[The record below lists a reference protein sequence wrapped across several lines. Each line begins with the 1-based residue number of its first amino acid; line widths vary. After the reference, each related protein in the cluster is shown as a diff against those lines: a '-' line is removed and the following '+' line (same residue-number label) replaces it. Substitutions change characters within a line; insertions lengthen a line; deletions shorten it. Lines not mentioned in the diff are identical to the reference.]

1 MIRKKMTAFLALAIA
16 GSSPCF
22 GWQNNTAE
30 DSGATKSAQSDP
42 FRVRS
47 TAQPDDQIGPDD
59 SVSIVALESEE
70 ISKTWRVTS
79 EGDIDLPMVGKM
91 HVAGLTSEQLQ
102 EKLTEGLRRYIR
114 EPHVTVYIADFR
126 SQPVTVSGAVHRP
139 GTFQTEGPKTLLSVL
154 SMAGGLEKTPGSTVT
169 ITRRIKYGAIPL
181 PGSFNSADGQYSTA
195 VIPVKEILDP
205 SSAASNLLI
214 RPNDAI
220 SVSTEDRR
228 VYLIGEVTRPGE
240 IELLTTDSVSIL
252 QALAAAGGLS
262 KLANP
267 RHTEIL
273 RKNEQGLY
281 SKVGEIDLKKLVNG
295 KIEDRL
301 LTPGDVVVV
310 PSSNLKL
317 YSGMAAVS
325 AIATAT
331 YTLARF

>member
-1 MIRKKMTAFLALAIA
+1 MNRMIILLLAFSIA
-16 GSSPCF
+16 DTSPCW
-22 GWQNNTAE
+22 GWQNNTTE
-30 DSGATKSAQSDP
+30 DVAIKGAQSDP

-47 TAQPDDQIGPDD
+47 TAQPDDQIGPND
-59 SVSIVALESEE
+59 SVSVVALESEE
-70 ISKTWRVTS
+70 VSKTWRVTS
-79 EGDIDLPMVGKM
+79 EGDIDLPMVGKI
-91 HVAGLTSEQLQ
+91 HAAGLTSEQLQ
-102 EKLTEGLRRYIR
+102 GKLTEGLRRYIR
-114 EPHVTVYIADFR
+114 EPHVTVYLVEVR

-154 SMAGGLEKTPGSTVT
+154 SMAGGLEKTPGTTVT
-169 ITRRIKYGAIPL
+169 ITRHIRYGAVPL
-181 PGSFNSADGQYSTA
+181 PGAFNSEDGQYSTA
-195 VIPVKEILDP
+195 VVPVKEILDP

-220 SVSTEDRR
+220 SVSTSDTKI
-228 VYLIGEVTRPGE
+228 YLIGEVLKPGA
-240 IELLTTDSVSIL
+240 IELVTTDSVSVL

-267 RHTEIL
+267 RHTEIM

-281 SKVGEIDLKKLVNG
+281 SKVAEIDLKKLVNG
-295 KIEDRL
+295 RVEDRL
-301 LTPGDVVVV
+301 LTPGDVLVV